1 MASALKIESGSKLQL
16 ALDVPVGQEP
26 DFSMICTFRKSL
38 DDSAFLI
45 SVPMKGGQPLPM
57 NENQKLLIRYG
68 MGDETMILAGYPDDE
83 VKEGLRR
90 FWKIRRVTEQRQF
103 FQRADERLKVA
114 LRVEYSQDTWPVND
128 EGTID
133 REDGMSMD
141 ISAGGAAIYLNRHFD
156 VGEVCQLC
164 LPRVGLDPE
173 GQALED
179 VVSLVCWMREAPK
192 GSLYRQICG
201 LQFRFADAGERD
213 RMRAYVANVKK
224 KYKL

>member
-26 DFSMICTFRKSL
+26 DFSMICTFRKAL

-57 NENQKLLIRYG
+57 NENQKLLIRYVV
-68 MGDETMILAGYPDDE
+68 GDETMILAGYPDDE

-128 EGTID
+128 EGKID

-173 GQALED
+173 GQAVEN
-179 VVSLVCWMREAPK
+179 VVALVCWMREAPK

-213 RMRAYVANVKK
+213 RVRAYVAHVKK